1 MFSLSLSLRIE
12 RFARIIHQLRPGS
25 CLPEDCQCPLSSPG
39 GRDRSWNIKRND
51 VTKENVKGVVAMKR
65 FIWCLFLT
73 ITFLLT
79 VSNTGL
85 AQNSEKESPPDQV
98 MKDLLSEVRLL
109 RQDLRKLSSTTYR
122 AHNMIER
129 LRIQQ
134 SQVNRLAAELSNVRG
149 QLASIKSG
157 RLELKEQIKELQKR
171 WDLGTIPESELIT
184 AKRALA
190 DMDQREP
197 DLTVKESELV
207 GQLIIERANL
217 EALNKRL
224 DDIEQELLSI
234 TQDDDKRVKRNQ

>member
-1 MFSLSLSLRIE
+1 
-12 RFARIIHQLRPGS
+12 
-25 CLPEDCQCPLSSPG
+25 
-39 GRDRSWNIKRND
+39 
-51 VTKENVKGVVAMKR
+51 MKR
-65 FIWCLFLT
+65 FIWCLFLV

-79 VSNTGL
+79 VSNTSL
-85 AQNSEKESPPDQV
+85 AQNSAKESPPDQV

-109 RQDLRKLSSTTYR
+109 RQDLRKLSGTTYR
-122 AHNMIER
+122 AHTMIER

-134 SQVNRLAAELSNVRG
+134 SQVNRLMTELSNVRG

-171 WDLGTIPESELIT
+171 WDSGTIPESELIA

-197 DLTVKESELV
+197 DLTVKESELA
-207 GQLIIERANL
+207 GQLIIERTNL
-217 EALNKRL
+217 EAINKRL